1 MYCCLMYP
9 DVAFFLSFSLSHAQ
23 RRYTVSLAH
32 IYSHTGGRAVL
43 WLLFSTS
50 SVRSL
55 SLSLSHAQRRYA
67 VSLSL
72 SHIHPYERSSSASAA
87 TSVSR
92 FIPPPLAHACASTLF
107 LEFAC
112 PLGCRPRGRR
122 TAFTRRCIR
131 GCCECSYVRVSVW
144 VGVVSSVIIAVGL
157 ARWRAP
163 GAEYGCRAYMG
174 ALTPGAQYHLPCAS
188 SARARAC
195 HSAFCFAYRSHSLS
209 LSAVVIVAGMGNFP
223 GVCACVVGS
232 SIPRQNNKTKR
243 KQRINY
249 VQAIARS

>member
-1 MYCCLMYP
+1 ML
-9 DVAFFLSFSLSHAQ
+9 LSFSLSLSRTHSAATLSLSLI
-23 RRYTVSLAH
+23 YTV
-32 IYSHTGGRAVL
+32 TRAVEL
-43 WLLFSTS
+43 CFGCCSALLPFA
-50 SVRSL
+50 L
-55 SLSLSHAQRRYA
+55 SLSLSFARTAPLRCL
-67 VSLSL
+67 SLSL
-72 SHIHPYERSSSASAA
+72 TY
-87 TSVSR
+87 TSIRAVEQCVCCHVGLPLHS
-92 FIPPPLAHACASTLF
+92 PPLAHACASTLF